1 MNIPLGWLIAFASA
15 VGGFVWLGGH
25 VQQLFVPEEF
35 LVIFGAAVGTLIASN
50 KGRNLK
56 HIGRAIASIFSKQ
69 RRVSAVANTELLSL
83 MFALLQ
89 RIRTN
94 GVLAIESDIEAPQNS
109 PLFQRFPLVLQN
121 ERLMEF
127 LLDYLRMML
136 DGTLTAAQLEAVM
149 TQEIEVL
156 HQERQ
161 SPADSLLKL
170 ADSMPAFGIVAA
182 IFGVI
187 HTLGGISEGRTPG
200 QIGADIGSA
209 LVGTLFG
216 VFSAYAIFMP
226 VSHVLEQRAEEEL
239 KPFEAL
245 REILLANLH
254 GFSPLVAVEYG
265 RKVFFSDQRP
275 SMTELEARVR
285 QSSDDSFAKR

>member
-1 MNIPLGWLIAFASA
+1 MNIPFGWLIAFLSA
-15 VGGFVWLGGH
+15 IGGFVWLGGH
-25 VQQLFVPEEF
+25 LEQLFVPEEF
-35 LVIFGAAVGTLIASN
+35 LVIFGAAIGTLIASN
-50 KGRNLK
+50 KIRHLRQ
-56 HIGRAIASIFSKQ
+56 IGSAFASIFSKKA
-69 RRVSAVANTELLSL
+69 RISTAANTELLSL
-83 MFALLQ
+83 MFQLLQ
-89 RIRTN
+89 KIRTN
-94 GVLAIESDIEAPQNS
+94 GVLAIEGDIESPQSS
-109 PLFQRFPLVLQN
+109 PIFQRYPLVAQN

-136 DGTLTAAQLEAVM
+136 DGSLTAAQLEAVM

-156 HQERQ
+156 EQERQ
-161 SPADSLLKL
+161 SPSHSLLKL

-200 QIGADIGSA
+200 QIGSDIASA

-226 VSHVLEQRAEEEL
+226 VSSVLEQRAEEDL

-275 SMTELEARVR
+275 SMSELETSVR
-285 QSSDDSFAKR
+285 QSTGDGFRNT

>member
-1 MNIPLGWLIAFASA
+1 MNIPVGWLIAFGSA
-15 VGGFVWLGGH
+15 IGGFVWLGGH
-25 VQQLFVPEEF
+25 PEQLFVPEEF
-35 LVIFGAAVGTLIASN
+35 VVIFGAALGTLIASN
-50 KGRNLK
+50 KIRYLRN
-56 HIGRAIASIFSKQ
+56 IGSAFASIFSRK
-69 RRVSAVANTELLSL
+69 RHASSEANSELLGL
-83 MFALLQ
+83 MFQLLQ
-89 RIRTN
+89 HIRVN
-94 GVLAIESDIEAPQNS
+94 GVLSIEEDIEAPHNS
-109 PLFQRFPLVLQN
+109 PLFQRFPMVLQN
-121 ERLMEF
+121 SRLMEF
-127 LLDYLRMML
+127 LTDYLRMML
-136 DGTLTAAQLEAVM
+136 DGSLTAVQLEAVM

-156 HQERQ
+156 AQERQ
-161 SPADSLLKL
+161 APANSLLKL

-216 VFSAYAIFMP
+216 VFSAYALFMP
-226 VSHVLEQRAEEEL
+226 VAQILEQRAEEEL

-245 REILLANLH
+245 REVLLANLH

-275 SMTELEARVR
+275 SMSELETSVR
-285 QSSDDSFAKR
+285 HSANDDLRQ